1 MPSGTEMA
9 VLKGIKKRGGETNL
23 FGVAREIGLSTD
35 YAKIICRSLGMAD
48 YLDMFSNGKIRLTRK
63 GWKAV
68 GGRDEV
74 PPEGEEPAEDGSA
87 EAKKTKKT
95 KKKGPENREEK
106 YQRWMSS

>member
-23 FGVAREIGLSTD
+23 FGVAKEIGLSTD

-68 GGRDEV
+68 GGRDEE
-74 PPEGEEPAEDGSA
+74 PEKDEVVEDGSA
-87 EAKKTKKT
+87 EA

-106 YQRWMSS
+106 YQRWKSS

>member
-23 FGVAREIGLSTD
+23 FGVAKEIGLSTD

-48 YLDMFSNGKIRLTRK
+48 YLDMLGNGKIRLTRK

-74 PPEGEEPAEDGSA
+74 PPEGEKAAERGSA
-87 EAKKTKKT
+87 EAKK
-95 KKKGPENREEK
+95 KGPENSHEK

>member
-23 FGVAREIGLSTD
+23 SGVAKEIRLSAD

-48 YLDMFSNGKIRLTRK
+48 YLDMLSSGKIRLARK

-68 GGRDEV
+68 GGRDEE
-74 PPEGEEPAEDGSA
+74 PEKDEAAEDGSA
-87 EAKKTKKT
+87 KA
-95 KKKGPENREEK
+95 KKKGPENRQEK

>member
-23 FGVAREIGLSTD
+23 SGVAKEIGLSTD

-48 YLDMFSNGKIRLTRK
+48 YLDMLSNGKIRLARK

-74 PPEGEEPAEDGSA
+74 IETDEAAEDASA
-87 EAKKTKKT
+87 EAKK
-95 KKKGPENREEK
+95 KGPETREEK